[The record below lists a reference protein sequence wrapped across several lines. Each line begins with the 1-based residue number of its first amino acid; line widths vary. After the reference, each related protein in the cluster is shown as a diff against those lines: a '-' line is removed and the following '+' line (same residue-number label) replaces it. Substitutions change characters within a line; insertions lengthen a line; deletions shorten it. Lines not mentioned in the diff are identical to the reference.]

1 MHAPTPVLSKLA
13 PHLHMR
19 ATQESTL
26 ARLAALLFLAAA
38 PMEISASVTAHDC
51 TPVSL
56 CPGRRMLPMGHASRL
71 NIHGSFWASAR
82 DSPQIE
88 AGRRSKRAAAGGCR
102 LGGMMVVMMLRLRMG
117 RVWLTLRDGGE
128 GRGGQREASHFARQ
142 VVEMGRGPRGSW
154 DAHAR

>member
-88 AGRRSKRAAAGGCR
+88 ALQEGGRGRLQVGRDDGRDDAAPQ
-102 LGGMMVVMMLRLRMG
+102 
-117 RVWLTLRDGGE
+117 DGE
-128 GRGGQREASHFARQ
+128 GLVDPAGWR
-142 VVEMGRGPRGSW
+142 
-154 DAHAR
+154 